1 MWLCII
7 KEKPV
12 RARPPSSHILH
23 QPGSFKGLCSPVS
36 LSLGVSLSQGLPAP
50 GRLRQWESR
59 GAPNPDASEH
69 ERQGQGQRSLPP
81 LPLCLTLPPSHSPEA
96 CLPLFKHFLI
106 ICNFV
111 EGIKDKGNP
120 EGGWIYI

>member
-1 MWLCII
+1 MFPY
-7 KEKPV
+7 E
-12 RARPPSSHILH
+12 
-23 QPGSFKGLCSPVS
+23 PVS
-36 LSLGVSLSQGLPAP
+36 VSQL
-50 GRLRQWESR
+50 ESGSASSR
-59 GAPNPDASEH
+59 TSETMEEPWNYRDASEH
-69 ERQGQGQRSLPP
+69 ERQGQGHRSLPP